1 MRRRVTMTN
10 SVIKKIVYKLDIKF
24 VSPINLSSG
33 KEGMTDNDLLVDFD
47 GVPFIP
53 GTSIAGAFRNYF
65 DDNSLFGFS
74 DDDDNGKMSS
84 LFISDLTFNKT
95 NKDIRDGVALD
106 DNKITKKGAKFDFEI
121 IGSDASGYFYIE
133 LTVRENDDED
143 SLRGV
148 LCDVVSGI
156 KKHEIRLGSNKTRGY
171 GIIDLAK
178 VSCKEFNK
186 HNYLEYAKA
195 FEVESYEGLS
205 DIKDSFDSE
214 YSNMV
219 KISVPLKLDGGIS
232 IRKYSVKKNEP
243 DFEQLTDNGYP
254 VIPGTSM
261 AGALRHRVKDI
272 LRSLKNNE
280 LDLDENRLIDE
291 MFGFVNEKSKK
302 AHSSNVVI
310 DEVAIHNSRP
320 LVITRT
326 GVSRFESSAKDGAL
340 YKEKTYVEGD
350 FNLNIYIKDQKDWI
364 MGILL
369 LAIKDLQN
377 GYLAVGGQTSIG
389 RGIFKANG
397 PILIDGKEN
406 KEDEYIACSIKNYK
420 ESHVTR

>member
-1 MRRRVTMTN
+1 MTN
-10 SVIKKIVYKLDIKF
+10 KLIKKIVYRLDIRF

-65 DDNSLFGFS
+65 NDNNLFGFS

-84 LFISDLTFNKT
+84 LFISDLTFT
-95 NKDIRDGVALD
+95 HFDKDVRDGVALD
-106 DNKITKKGAKFDFEI
+106 DNKISKKGAKFDFEI
-121 IGSDASGYFYIE
+121 IGANATGYFFIE
-133 LTVRENDDED
+133 LTIRENDDED
-143 SLRGV
+143 KLKDV
-148 LCDVVSGI
+148 LQNVISGI
-156 KKHEIRLGSNKTRGY
+156 NKHEIRFGSNKTRGY
-171 GIIDLAK
+171 GIIDLDK
-178 VSCKEFNK
+178 VSLKVFDK
-186 HNYLEYAKA
+186 DNYLTYADA
-195 FEVESYEGLS
+195 FNPNSYDTLD
-205 DIKDSFDSE
+205 DIKNSFNSD

-232 IRKYSVKKNEP
+232 IRKYAVKKNEP

-272 LRSLKNNE
+272 LKDLKNDE
-280 LDLDENRLIDE
+280 LDLDENRLIDQ
-291 MFGFVNEKSKK
+291 MFGFVNERSKK

-310 DEVAIHNSRP
+310 DEAVIHNSRP

-340 YKEKTYVEGD
+340 YKEKTYIEGD
-350 FNLNIYIKDQKDWI
+350 FELNIYIKNHKDWI

-397 PILIDGKEN
+397 PVLIDGEEN
-406 KEDEYIACSIKNYK
+406 REDEYIACSIKNYK

>member
-1 MRRRVTMTN
+1 MTN
-10 SVIKKIVYKLDIKF
+10 KLIKKIVYRLDIKL

-33 KEGMTDNDLLVDFD
+33 KEGVTDNDLLVDFED
-47 GVPFIP
+47 VPFIP

-65 DDNSLFGFS
+65 DDNNLFGFS

-84 LFISDLTFNKT
+84 LFISDLTFNSHD
-95 NKDIRDGVALD
+95 KDIRDGVALD
-106 DNKITKKGAKFDFEI
+106 DNKISKKGAKFDFEI
-121 IGSDASGYFYIE
+121 ISSGATGYFFIE
-133 LTVRENDDED
+133 LTIRENDDED
-143 SLRGV
+143 KLKGV
-148 LCDVVSGI
+148 LRNVISGI
-156 KKHEIRLGSNKTRGY
+156 NKHEIRLGSNKTRGY
-171 GIIDLAK
+171 GIIDLDK

-186 HNYLEYAKA
+186 DNYLEYAKA
-195 FEVESYEGLS
+195 FDVESYEDLS
-205 DIKDSFDSE
+205 DIKDRFDSD

-280 LDLDENRLIDE
+280 LDLDENKLIDE
-291 MFGFVNEKSKK
+291 MFGFVNDKSKK

-310 DEVAIHNSRP
+310 DEIAIDNSKP
-320 LVITRT
+320 LITTRT
-326 GVSRFESSAKDGAL
+326 GVSRFESSAKNGAL
-340 YKEKTYVEGD
+340 YKEKTYVGGD
-350 FNLNIYIKDQKDWI
+350 FTLSIYVKNYKDWI
-364 MGILL
+364 IGILL

-389 RGIFKANG
+389 RGVFKG
-397 PILIDGKEN
+397 SGSISIDGEEN
-406 KEDEYIACSIKNYK
+406 REDEYIACSIKNYK